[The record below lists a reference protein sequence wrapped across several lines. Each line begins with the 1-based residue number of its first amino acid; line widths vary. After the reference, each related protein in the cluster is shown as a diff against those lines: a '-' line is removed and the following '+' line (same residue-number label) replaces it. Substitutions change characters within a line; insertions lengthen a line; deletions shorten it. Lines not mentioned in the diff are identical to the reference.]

1 MENKKIRTTKIK
13 NILNDAN
20 IKCDD
25 NINANTLLIYL
36 NQGITK
42 LNMELRLKLPTI
54 FMEDIGDNSYEVSD
68 TPFVIDAISLLLMN
82 FVAYSIK
89 QTEGY
94 QDNENT
100 FYREYLSLKMN
111 FQQTFVQ
118 LIKDEYKLTDRED
131 GAVQFSK
138 TKPNKLLTFR
148 RLY

>member
-1 MENKKIRTTKIK
+1 MENKKISTTKIK